1 MVLGNLIE
9 CSTGPCLELCTKW
22 RLQSENEYKMCQLRD
37 LHPYAFCNLVLYMWI
52 FCVLL
57 DTTVPPLESREPRNI
72 VLSKFCSEIDRKF
85 NIRPIACVYG
95 TLDHIDCLK
104 YHSCCLVSPVF
115 VDCNILIGQKCP
127 LMHQSELLMVI
138 IQLYFQQNYGCSAKI
153 SALICSVL
161 SKFSTF

>member
-1 MVLGNLIE
+1 M
-9 CSTGPCLELCTKW
+9 
-22 RLQSENEYKMCQLRD
+22 
-37 LHPYAFCNLVLYMWI
+37 F
-52 FCVLL
+52 
-57 DTTVPPLESREPRNI
+57 TVQVGPPLESREPRNI

-85 NIRPIACVYG
+85 DVRLIACVYG

-138 IQLYFQQNYGCSAKI
+138 TELYFQRNYDCSAKI
-153 SALICSVL
+153 SALICYVL